1 MTKNNKIGYA
11 VAGLGIGMTHVDAAL
26 ASEKAELVAVCDLL
40 DERLAKVTD
49 KHPEVLAYKSFDEM
63 LKNPEID
70 IISIALPSALHA
82 EYAVKAME
90 AGKNV
95 LIEKPI
101 DISVDAAM
109 KIEEARIRTNK
120 KAGNIYQN
128 RNHAIMKPLKKA
140 LEEGAF
146 GKIFLG
152 TFAVK
157 WYREQSYYEGAT
169 AWHGTW
175 AMDGGGSLIN
185 QAVHTLDL
193 MQWLM
198 GDPVSVTSTYEI
210 YDHNIETEDFTASI
224 VKFKSGATATFV
236 SSTCCYPGLSTDIQ
250 LYGTDGA
257 VEIDADVLKKWKQ
270 RGLDERDEED
280 MLDRYGRGNRIACAY
295 DGTKYGHVTQID
307 DMIDAVLEDR
317 DPQIMPLESIKT
329 IRIIEAIYRSA
340 KTGET
345 VYFDQAD

>member
-1 MTKNNKIGYA
+1 MTKNGKLGYA
-11 VAGLGIGMTHVDAAL
+11 VAGLGVGRIHVDAAL
-26 ASEKAELVAVCDLL
+26 SSEKAELVAVCDIRRDRL
-40 DERLAKVTD
+40 DSVISE
-49 KHPEVLAYKSFDEM
+49 HSEVIGYESYDEM

-70 IISIALPSALHA
+70 IISICLPSAMHA
-82 EYAVKAME
+82 DFAVKAME
-90 AGKNV
+90 AGKHV
-95 LIEKPI
+95 LVEKPI
-101 DISVDAAM
+101 DITVEAAM
-109 KIEEARIRTNK
+109 RIEEARVRTGM

-128 RNHAIMKPLKKA
+128 RNHAIMKPLKEA
-140 LEEGAF
+140 LDAGRL
-146 GKIFLG
+146 GKVFLG

-157 WYREQSYYEGAT
+157 WFRDQNYYKGDT

-175 AMDGGGSLIN
+175 AVDGGGSLIN

-198 GDPVSVTSTYEI
+198 GDPVSVTSTSEI
-210 YDHNIETEDFTASI
+210 YAHDIETEDLTASI

-236 SSTCCYPGLSTDIQ
+236 SSTCCYPGLSTEVQ

-257 VEIDADVLKKWKQ
+257 VEIDADILKTWK
-270 RGLDERDEED
+270 LKDCDERDEED

-295 DGTKYGHVTQID
+295 EPGMKYGHVTQID
-307 DMIDAVLEDR
+307 DMIDAVLYDR
-317 DPQIMPLESIKT
+317 DPQIMPLESVKT

-345 VYFDQAD
+345 VYFN

>member
-11 VAGLGIGMTHVDAAL
+11 VAGLGVGMTHVESAA
-26 ASEKAELVAVCDLL
+26 ASEKAELVAVCDLV
-40 DERLAKVTD
+40 EAKMKKVTD
-49 KHPEVLAYKSFDEM
+49 KYPSVIPYTDFDEM

-70 IISIALPSALHA
+70 IISIALPSAMHA

-95 LIEKPI
+95 LVEKPI
-101 DISVDAAM
+101 DITVEAAM
-109 KIEEARIRTNK
+109 KIEEARIRTGMK
-120 KAGNIYQN
+120 VGGIYQN
-128 RNHAIMKPLKKA
+128 RNHAVMKPLKKA
-140 LEEGAF
+140 LENGDF

-157 WYREQSYYEGAT
+157 WFRDQSYYEGAT

-175 AMDGGGSLIN
+175 AMDGGGYLIN

-210 YDHNIETEDFTASI
+210 YNHNIETEDFTASI

-236 SSTCCYPGLSTDIQ
+236 SSTCCYPGLSTDVQ
-250 LYGTDGA
+250 LYGTKGA
-257 VEIDADVLKKWKQ
+257 VELNADVLKLWKQ
-270 RGLDERDEED
+270 EGMDERDEED

-307 DMIDAVLEDR
+307 DMIDAVIENR

-329 IRIIEAIYRSA
+329 IRIIEAIYKSA

-345 VYFDQAD
+345 VYFD